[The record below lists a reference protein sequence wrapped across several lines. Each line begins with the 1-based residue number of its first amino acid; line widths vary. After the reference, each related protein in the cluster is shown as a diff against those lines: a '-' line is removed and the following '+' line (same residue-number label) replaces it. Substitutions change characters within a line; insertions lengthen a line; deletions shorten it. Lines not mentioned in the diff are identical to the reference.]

1 MVEQPPGHAIRLVN
15 WPFPRVNWE
24 IAGSRIRAAAIG
36 RQPDPMPPGARRR
49 SPPSWRLRGSR
60 VRAPARGAGFTAR
73 WPPCRR
79 AARRSRE
86 RCRGD
91 EERAPVQ
98 ERRAPPRRGAS
109 RRQRE
114 VVEVPPPPR
123 LNARWA
129 PDERNRPTQT
139 DVELDSV
146 FANQF
151 LTLGPRIRTAP
162 RRNDSV
168 ARLDKASR
176 RGCGLSADRSPSLRC
191 TGRSPGR

>member
-1 MVEQPPGHAIRLVN
+1 
-15 WPFPRVNWE
+15 
-24 IAGSRIRAAAIG
+24 
-36 RQPDPMPPGARRR
+36 MPPGARRR
-49 SPPSWRLRGSR
+49 SPPPSWRLRGSR
-60 VRAPARGAGFTAR
+60 VQPPGGLVSRPDGRPAGAQRGAHKNG
-73 WPPCRR
+73 
-79 AARRSRE
+79 
-86 RCRGD
+86 RGD

-168 ARLDKASR
+168 ARLDKAS
-176 RGCGLSADRSPSLRC
+176 A
-191 TGRSPGR
+191 PGMWS